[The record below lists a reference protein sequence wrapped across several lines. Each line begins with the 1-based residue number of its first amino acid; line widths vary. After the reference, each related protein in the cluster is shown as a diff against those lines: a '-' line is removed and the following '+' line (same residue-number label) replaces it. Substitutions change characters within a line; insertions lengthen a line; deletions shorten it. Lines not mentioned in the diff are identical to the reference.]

1 MQWRLNK
8 PYMYFVSLGMLYCFL
23 SHQIPYG
30 LEDFFITFIKKYFKS
45 YLGISQ
51 QLFNRFSAFSV
62 AFWIVDCHLSSV
74 FWAFLIIRS
83 FHLST
88 VFQPFLTVKWV
99 ISLPFLG
106 WFPLFLE
113 LFSAIFRDFF
123 KRFFFISRSFFDYVI
138 WIFKKVFFYRFS
150 AVESSPLGV
159 LKEHILDLLG
169 CFFSCQSLP
178 SLPTVIFS

>member
-1 MQWRLNK
+1 MVLQFPVEAAVKCWIRMEPREVSNSEEEQRPLWKEKKTRGFIAVKAK

-88 VFQPFLTVKWV
+88 VFQPFSTVKWV
-99 ISLPFLG
+99 IYLPFLG

-123 KRFFFISRSFFDYVI
+123 KRFFFISRSYFD
-138 WIFKKVFFYRFS
+138 
-150 AVESSPLGV
+150 
-159 LKEHILDLLG
+159 
-169 CFFSCQSLP
+169 
-178 SLPTVIFS
+178 